1 MKCPICQRPVKLQFA
16 DFPFCSERCKD
27 VDLGNWADE
36 KYVFST
42 PVEYDVAFEEQK
54 LENLRQQED
63 QE

>member
-1 MKCPICQRPVKLQFA
+1 MEFP
-16 DFPFCSERCKD
+16 DFPFCSARCKD

-42 PVEYDVAFEEQK
+42 PVEYDVEFEEQK
-54 LENLRQQED
+54 LANLRQQED